1 MDTPKALPGTQSLQR
16 AILLL
21 RAVARSNT
29 NGVRLSHLARE
40 LDLHPATARRL
51 LSVLS
56 AEGLTSF
63 DPVSKLYKL
72 GITLYHLGSAANQF
86 AIREQF
92 HNTLEKIAEETED
105 AVFLIIRSGNDCM
118 CVDRIEGRFPIR
130 ALTLDVGSGRPLGIG
145 AGSLALIAFLP
156 RKDFEQVV
164 AANAHRYRSFNHLD
178 ADIIHETAK
187 KAQKRGYVLSEG
199 LFWPGVTSIGVPV
212 FNANRDVIAAITVT
226 AISSRMTRERQA
238 SVAETILHHTG
249 RSNAVADGEE

>member
-1 MDTPKALPGTQSLQR
+1 
-16 AILLL
+16 
-21 RAVARSNT
+21 
-29 NGVRLSHLARE
+29 
-40 LDLHPATARRL
+40 
-51 LSVLS
+51 
-56 AEGLTSF
+56 
-63 DPVSKLYKL
+63 
-72 GITLYHLGSAANQF
+72 
-86 AIREQF
+86 
-92 HNTLEKIAEETED
+92 
-105 AVFLIIRSGNDCM
+105 M